1 MESRLRIL
9 GRKRS
14 MDEKTVTADKES
26 IKANWLKAEN
36 ITDSG
41 LKAKNIFGSHLLDK
55 MLEEYQKEQ
64 EKREKQEKHIRT
76 LSTFIAWTIGY
87 ALMAVIHYYVLGDFI
102 RDVLNISPIF
112 VSRLYTIGA
121 FIMLFCTFIVS
132 LTNPS
137 VDSK

>member
-1 MESRLRIL
+1 
-9 GRKRS
+9 
-14 MDEKTVTADKES
+14 MDEKDVTADTNGISLDKER

-36 ITDSG
+36 ITDVG
-41 LKAKNIFGSHLLDK
+41 LKINDMSAIIRK
-55 MLEEYQKEQ
+55 EKEQ
-64 EKREKQEKHIRT
+64 REKQEKHIRT

-87 ALMAVIHYYVLGDFI
+87 AVMAVIHYYVLGDFI

-121 FIMLFCTFIVS
+121 LIMLFCTFIVS
-132 LTNPS
+132 LKNPS

>member
-1 MESRLRIL
+1 
-9 GRKRS
+9 
-14 MDEKTVTADKES
+14 MDEKDVTVDV
-26 IKANWLKAEN
+26 
-36 ITDSG
+36 G
-41 LKAKNIFGSHLLDK
+41 RKAKNIFGSHLLDE
-55 MLEEYQKEQ
+55 MLEEHQKEKEQ
-64 EKREKQEKHIRT
+64 REKQEKHIRT

-132 LTNPS
+132 LKNPS
-137 VDSK
+137 

>member
-1 MESRLRIL
+1 
-9 GRKRS
+9 

-41 LKAKNIFGSHLLDK
+41 LKAKNIFGSHLLDEI
-55 MLEEYQKEQ
+55 LEEYQKEQ

-132 LTNPS
+132 LANPS

>member
-1 MESRLRIL
+1 
-9 GRKRS
+9 
-14 MDEKTVTADKES
+14 MDEKNVTADTNGIFRDKEWV
-26 IKANWLKAEN
+26 KEKWLKTKN

-41 LKAKNIFGSHLLDK
+41 LKAETITISGFSTLGEMAANRRK
-55 MLEEYQKEQ
+55 EKEQ
-64 EKREKQEKHIRT
+64 REKQEKHIRT

-87 ALMAVIHYYVLGDFI
+87 AVMAVIHYYVLGDFI

-121 FIMLFCTFIVS
+121 LIMLFCTFIVS
-132 LTNPS
+132 LKNPS

>member
-1 MESRLRIL
+1 
-9 GRKRS
+9 
-14 MDEKTVTADKES
+14 MDEKIVTADKES

-41 LKAKNIFGSHLLDK
+41 LKAKNIFGSHLLDE

-64 EKREKQEKHIRT
+64 EQREKQEKHIRT

-132 LTNPS
+132 LKNPS
-137 VDSK
+137 

>member
-1 MESRLRIL
+1 MV
-9 GRKRS
+9 
-14 MDEKTVTADKES
+14 EKEKIVDV
-26 IKANWLKAEN
+26 
-36 ITDSG
+36 G
-41 LKAKNIFGSHLLDK
+41 LKAKNIFGSPLLDE
-55 MLEEYQKEQ
+55 MLEEYQKEKEQ
-64 EKREKQEKHIRT
+64 REKQEKHIRT

-121 FIMLFCTFIVS
+121 LIMLFCTFIVS
-132 LTNPS
+132 LANPS

>member
-1 MESRLRIL
+1 
-9 GRKRS
+9 
-14 MDEKTVTADKES
+14 MDEKIVTADKES

-41 LKAKNIFGSHLLDK
+41 LKAKNIFGSHLLDE
-55 MLEEYQKEQ
+55 MLEEYQKEKEQ
-64 EKREKQEKHIRT
+64 REKQEKHIRT

-121 FIMLFCTFIVS
+121 LIMLFCTFIVS
-132 LTNPS
+132 LANPS

>member
-1 MESRLRIL
+1 MV
-9 GRKRS
+9 
-14 MDEKTVTADKES
+14 EKEKIVDV
-26 IKANWLKAEN
+26 
-36 ITDSG
+36 G
-41 LKAKNIFGSHLLDK
+41 LKAKNIFGSPLLDE
-55 MLEEYQKEQ
+55 MLEEYQKEKEQ
-64 EKREKQEKHIRT
+64 REKQEKHIRT

-132 LTNPS
+132 LKNPS
-137 VDSK
+137 

>member
-1 MESRLRIL
+1 
-9 GRKRS
+9 
-14 MDEKTVTADKES
+14 MDEKNVTADTNGIFLDKEK

-36 ITDSG
+36 IIDVG
-41 LKAKNIFGSHLLDK
+41 LKTNDMSAIIRK
-55 MLEEYQKEQ
+55 EKEQ
-64 EKREKQEKHIRT
+64 REKQEKHIRT

-87 ALMAVIHYYVLGDFI
+87 ALMALIHYYVLGDFI
-102 RDVLNISPIF
+102 RDVLNVSPIF

-121 FIMLFCTFIVS
+121 LIMLFCTFIVS

>member
-1 MESRLRIL
+1 
-9 GRKRS
+9 
-14 MDEKTVTADKES
+14 MDEKDVTADKES
-26 IKANWLKAEN
+26 IKANWLKSEN

-41 LKAKNIFGSHLLDK
+41 LKAKNIFGSHLLDE

-132 LTNPS
+132 LANPS

>member
-1 MESRLRIL
+1 
-9 GRKRS
+9 
-14 MDEKTVTADKES
+14 MDEK
-26 IKANWLKAEN
+26 EN
-36 ITDSG
+36 IVDVER
-41 LKAKNIFGSHLLDK
+41 KAKNIFGSQLLDE

-64 EKREKQEKHIRT
+64 DKREKQEKHIGT

-132 LTNPS
+132 LKNPS
-137 VDSK
+137 

>member
-1 MESRLRIL
+1 
-9 GRKRS
+9 
-14 MDEKTVTADKES
+14 MDKKDVVVTVGPK
-26 IKANWLKAEN
+26 
-36 ITDSG
+36 
-41 LKAKNIFGSHLLDK
+41 LLNSDT
-55 MLEEYQKEQ
+55 LTTSDLQTWREVSATVLKEQ

-121 FIMLFCTFIVS
+121 LIMLFCTFIVS
-132 LTNPS
+132 LKNPS
-137 VDSK
+137 

>member
-1 MESRLRIL
+1 
-9 GRKRS
+9 

-41 LKAKNIFGSHLLDK
+41 LKAKNIFGSHLLDE

-132 LTNPS
+132 LANPS